1 MRLAQAV
8 LARYRRAELA
18 CARAPDFVG
27 APVARYRR
35 AELALARSE
44 QGLSLVE
51 LLLALAISAVLIAA
65 LGGVV
70 GPTLNAWELAQR
82 DNQLTRE
89 ARFAVDRMTA
99 AVRGTTHLLV
109 PRADDPNTAY
119 SESLRDVL
127 ALALDPTLDRDGNG
141 FADADNDQDGRINED
156 WGFDNNDDGEPGI
169 AGIDDDGD
177 GATDE
182 GSQDDNDEDGML
194 VEDPLDGLDNDGDA
208 AIDEDV
214 PADMNG
220 DSQPGLAGVDDDGDT
235 FTDEGNPEDD
245 DEDGTVDE
253 DWLDTV
259 VYFLSGTTLMERL
272 PDVGASSGTDFSTAP
287 IAENVNQFE
296 VERLL
301 PAAGQRAVLVRI
313 RLELATPEGASIL
326 LESRVR
332 VGSTQ

>member
-1 MRLAQAV
+1 MRLAQAK
-8 LARYRRAELA
+8 R
-18 CARAPDFVG
+18 PST
-27 APVARYRR
+27 
-35 AELALARSE
+35 RSE

-51 LLLALAISAVLIAA
+51 VLLALAISAVLIAA

-99 AVRGTTHLLV
+99 AVRGTSLLII

-127 ALALDPTLDRDGNG
+127 AVALDPTWDRDRDG
-141 FADADNDQDGRINED
+141 FADADNDKDGRIDED
-156 WGFDNNDDGEPGI
+156 WGRDNNNDGQAGI
-169 AGIDDDGD
+169 SGIDDDGD
-177 GATDE
+177 GAIDE
-182 GSQDDNDEDGML
+182 VSAGDDDEDGTNN
-194 VEDPLDGLDNDGDA
+194 EDRRNGLDDDGDGSV
-208 AIDEDV
+208 DEDLH
-214 PADMNG
+214 ANMNG
-220 DSQPGLAGVDDDGDT
+220 DGQPGVAGVDDDGDGLI
-235 FTDEGNPEDD
+235 DEGDPEDD
-245 DEDGTVDE
+245 DEDGAVNE

-272 PDVGASSGTDFSTAP
+272 PDVNASSGTDFSTAP
-287 IAENVNQFE
+287 IAENVSLFE

-301 PAAGQRAVLVRI
+301 PAAGQRALLVRI

-332 VGSTQ
+332 VGSGQ

>member
-1 MRLAQAV
+1 MRPPP
-8 LARYRRAELA
+8 ART
-18 CARAPDFVG
+18 PST
-27 APVARYRR
+27 
-35 AELALARSE
+35 RSE

-51 LLLALAISAVLIAA
+51 VLLALAISAVLIAA

-70 GPTLNAWELAQR
+70 GPTLNAWEVAQR

-99 AVRGTTHLLV
+99 AVRGTSLLLI

-127 ALALDPTLDRDGNG
+127 AVALDPTWDRDRDG
-141 FADADNDQDGRINED
+141 FADADNDKDGRIDED
-156 WGFDNNDDGEPGI
+156 WGRDNNDDGEAGI
-169 AGIDDDGD
+169 SGIDDDGD
-177 GATDE
+177 GAIDE
-182 GSQDDNDEDGML
+182 GTRWNNDESGLEND
-194 VEDPLDGLDNDGDA
+194 DPRNGLDDDGDA
-208 AIDEDV
+208 SIDEDL

-220 DSQPGLAGVDDDGDT
+220 DGEPGVAGVDDDGDT
-235 FTDEGNPEDD
+235 LIDEGHPDDD
-245 DEDGTVDE
+245 DEDGVRDE
-253 DWLDTV
+253 DWIDTV

-272 PDVGASSGTDFSTAP
+272 PDVNASSGTDFSTAP
-287 IAENVNQFE
+287 IAENVNLFE

-301 PAAGQRAVLVRI
+301 PAAGQRALLIRI

-332 VGSTQ
+332 VGSSQ

>member
-1 MRLAQAV
+1 MRPPPAK
-8 LARYRRAELA
+8 R
-18 CARAPDFVG
+18 PG
-27 APVARYRR
+27 
-35 AELALARSE
+35 ARSE
-44 QGLSLVE
+44 EGLTLVE
-51 LLLALAISAVLIAA
+51 VLLALAISAVLIAA

-141 FADADNDQDGRINED
+141 FADADNDQDGRVNED
-156 WGFDNNDDGEPGI
+156 WPRDNNDDNQPGI

-177 GATDE
+177 GAIDE

-194 VEDPLDGLDNDGDA
+194 LEDPLDGLDNDGDA

-214 PADMNG
+214 GQDMNG
-220 DSQPGLAGVDDDGDT
+220 DGQPGLAGVDDDGDAL
-235 FTDEGNPEDD
+235 TDEGDFRDD
-245 DEDGTVDE
+245 DEDDDVDE

-259 VYFLSGTTLMERL
+259 AYFLNGTTLMERL
-272 PDVGASSGTDFSTAP
+272 PDVGATSGTDFTTSA
-287 IAENVNQFE
+287 IAENVNLFE

-301 PAAGQRAVLVRI
+301 PATGQRAVLVRI
-313 RLELATPEGASIL
+313 RLELTTPEGDSVL
-326 LESRVR
+326 LESRTR
-332 VGSTQ
+332 VGSLR

>member
-1 MRLAQAV
+1 MRPPQTQRLRAQA
-8 LARYRRAELA
+8 
-18 CARAPDFVG
+18 
-27 APVARYRR
+27 
-35 AELALARSE
+35 
-44 QGLSLVE
+44 GLTLVE
-51 LLLALAISAVLIAA
+51 TLFALAIAALLIAA
-65 LGGVV
+65 LGAVV
-70 GPTLNAWELAQR
+70 GPTLNAWEVAQR
-82 DNQLTRE
+82 DNQLTRN

-141 FADADNDQDGRINED
+141 FADADNDQDGRVNED
-156 WGFDNNDDGEPGI
+156 WPRDNNDDNQPGI

-177 GATDE
+177 GAIDE

-194 VEDPLDGLDNDGDA
+194 LEDPLDGLDNDGDA

-214 PADMNG
+214 GQDMNG
-220 DSQPGLAGVDDDGDT
+220 DGQPGLAGVDDDGDAL
-235 FTDEGNPEDD
+235 TDEGDFRDD
-245 DEDGTVDE
+245 DEDDDVDE

-259 VYFLSGTTLMERL
+259 AYFLNGTTLMERL
-272 PDVGASSGTDFSTAP
+272 PDVGATSGTDFTTSA
-287 IAENVNQFE
+287 IAENVNLFE

-313 RLELATPEGASIL
+313 RLELTTPEGDSVL
-326 LESRVR
+326 LESRTR
-332 VGSTQ
+332 VGSLR

>member
-1 MRLAQAV
+1 MRPPQTQRLRAQA
-8 LARYRRAELA
+8 
-18 CARAPDFVG
+18 
-27 APVARYRR
+27 
-35 AELALARSE
+35 
-44 QGLSLVE
+44 GLTLVE
-51 LLLALAISAVLIAA
+51 TLFAMAIAALLIAA
-65 LGGVV
+65 LGAIV
-70 GPTLNAWELAQR
+70 GPTLNAWEVAQR

-141 FADADNDQDGRINED
+141 FADADNDQDGRVNED
-156 WGFDNNDDGEPGI
+156 WPPDNNDDNQPGI

-177 GATDE
+177 GAIDE

-194 VEDPLDGLDNDGDA
+194 LEDPLDGLDNDGDA

-214 PADMNG
+214 GQDMNG
-220 DSQPGLAGVDDDGDT
+220 DGQPGLAGVDDDGDAL
-235 FTDEGNPEDD
+235 TDEGDFRDD
-245 DEDGTVDE
+245 DEDDDVDE

-259 VYFLSGTTLMERL
+259 AYFLNGTTLMERL
-272 PDVGASSGTDFSTAP
+272 PDVGATSGTDFTTSA
-287 IAENVNQFE
+287 IAENVNLFE

-313 RLELATPEGASIL
+313 RLELTTPEGDSVL
-326 LESRVR
+326 LESRTR
-332 VGSTQ
+332 VGSLR